1 MVYKLYYSIMI
12 GRDKNVS
19 MTGTRTDGMY
29 MCIGA
34 GDKLTLSLSFLQSQ
48 SDHLNFSKLD
58 ASERGFLL
66 NLRDSLF

>member
-1 MVYKLYYSIMI
+1 MI

-19 MTGTRTDGMY
+19 MTGIRTDGMY
-29 MCIGA
+29 MYIGA
-34 GDKLTLSLSFLQSQ
+34 GAGDTLALSLSFLRST

-58 ASERGFLL
+58 ASERDFLL

>member
-1 MVYKLYYSIMI
+1 MI

-19 MTGTRTDGMY
+19 MTRIRTDGMY

-58 ASERGFLL
+58 ASERDFLL